1 MPAILSAGHERVITV
16 QRDWLE
22 RNLKVV
28 ELDNRIAVVQRQLAE
43 AENTEQMARIVTQA
57 IPRALEEQARL
68 IIGETRALRETTD
81 RLVRERNAGVEILKK
96 VEKGP
101 VPETTYEHGLI
112 TRQRLITELLARAD
126 LTLQIA
132 NIDVKVREN
141 ETRFLALESQQKSII
156 SAQGMIGG
164 KTAALNLGTELEQV
178 QIWNKGRV
186 NLSIGASER
195 KRLEQNLRDLE
206 ALKAEILKSL
216 EPLAKSP
223 LVAAAREPVVVVFV
237 PYENSTRFHE
247 RHPLFRCRLWLVW
260 CEQIGVIG
268 PFVDGEVSLPHPLY
282 GRYIRG
288 AFHSVALYKG
298 EQGEQA
304 AQDMLVFS
312 SKPLFF

>member
-1 MPAILSAGHERVITV
+1 
-16 QRDWLE
+16 
-22 RNLKVV
+22 
-28 ELDNRIAVVQRQLAE
+28 
-43 AENTEQMARIVTQA
+43 
-57 IPRALEEQARL
+57 LEEQARL
-68 IIGETRALRETTD
+68 IVGETRALRETTD

-96 VEKGP
+96 VENGP

-112 TRQRLITELLARAD
+112 TRQRLITELLARAN

-141 ETRFLALESQQKSII
+141 ETQFAALESQQKSII

-164 KTAALNLGTELEQV
+164 KTAAPNLGTAELEQV
-178 QIWNKGRV
+178 QIWNKGSV

-247 RHPLFRCRLWLVW
+247 RQPLFRCRLWLVW